1 MTISF
6 NDLGRAGRFGNQL
19 FQYAALRGIAANMGY
34 HWIVPDKDAP
44 RPDNYGL
51 FECFKL
57 PNCKE
62 ENQGEQQRQQISWR
76 QFHFNEELYNKCPDN
91 VDIDGYFQTEKY
103 FVNIEDSIREDYTFK
118 DEWMEPCLEFMEE
131 LQNDKVIFLHIRRGN
146 PSLQGVR
153 GEKWSYQL
161 LQHTHPLM
169 KEEYY
174 RSALAQFSDDYQ
186 VMVMS
191 DTIDWCKKQP
201 YLQGDRFIFSDNSK
215 MLFPDG
221 ASVPYVDLC
230 LMSLCSGAIIANSSL
245 SWWGAWLQNNRGKVV
260 APTPWFGPAVSHYI
274 MDDLIPER
282 WTQLYNDPAEVPPEV

>member
-6 NDLGRAGRFGNQL
+6 NDLGRAGRLGNQM
-19 FQYAALRGIAANMGY
+19 FQYAALRGIAKNMGY
-34 HWIVPDKDAP
+34 DWIIPDKDSP

-51 FECFKL
+51 FDAFKL
-57 PNCKE
+57 SHCKP
-62 ENQGEQQRQQISWR
+62 ENIGEQTRQQISWR
-76 QFHFNEELYNKCPDN
+76 QFHFNEELFNNCPNN

-103 FVNIEDSIREDYTFK
+103 FLNIEEEIRDDFTFK
-118 DEWMEPCLEFMEE
+118 DEWLEPCLEFMEE
-131 LQNDKVIFLHIRRGN
+131 LKNDKVIFLHIRRGN

-174 RSALAQFSDDYQ
+174 TKALSEFDDSYQ
-186 VMVMS
+186 VMVVS
-191 DTIDWCKKQP
+191 DVIDWCKNQP

-215 MLFPDG
+215 MLFSDG

-245 SWWGAWLQNNRGKVV
+245 SWWGAWLQNNRGKVIT
-260 APTPWFGPAVSHYI
+260 PTPWFGPAVSHYN
-274 MDDLIPER
+274 MSDLIPSR
-282 WTQLYNDPAEVPPEV
+282 WIEIDNDPSFVEPEE